1 LSQFVAAS
9 TFVGLQKRNSNGK
22 RAARKGDSNGER
34 AAGIEERAIRTGWQR
49 RREDKLLRTEEK

>member
-34 AAGIEERAIRTGWQR
+34 AADIGKSDSNGLTKTA
-49 RREDKLLRTEEK
+49 